1 MAKNNAVEIVNV
13 TKTFK
18 IPIEAVTMLKQK
30 VVGFLLRK
38 KGYRDFTPLK
48 EISFNSLFL
57 CNKTLLYLVKL
68 YK

>member
-18 IPIEAVTMLKQK
+18 IPVESVTMLKQK

-48 EISFNSLFL
+48 EISFNI
-57 CNKTLLYLVKL
+57 KGR
-68 YK
+68 

>member
-18 IPIEAVTMLKQK
+18 IPIEAITMLKQK

-38 KGYRDFTPLK
+38 KDI
-48 EISFNSLFL
+48 EILRR
-57 CNKTLLYLVKL
+57 
-68 YK
+68 